1 MKMQQ
6 GMLDETEV
14 PRSTLTQRRWLV
26 AGSALAPLFLILA
39 RFIAAI
45 GLVKLSV
52 LFGVVIIISFV
63 CQYRLYRLNTT
74 RIASMSDRE
83 VDERQKTVRDRA
95 YRSAYRLLTLI
106 IGLALPFVLLFSSAA
121 DGTLFFLSYVSL
133 LWFMVLLPTW
143 VIAWTEKDG

>member
-14 PRSTLTQRRWLV
+14 PHSTLTQRRWLV
-26 AGSALAPLFLILA
+26 VGSALAPLYLILA
-39 RFIAAI
+39 HFIAAI
-45 GLVKLSV
+45 GSVQLYV

-83 VDERQKTVRDRA
+83 VDERQKMVRDRA

-106 IGLALPFVLLFSSAA
+106 IGLALPFVLLFSSSAYVP
-121 DGTLFFLSYVSL
+121 LFFLSYVSL